1 MTHII
6 LVNTGTSA
14 NDGTG
19 DSVRTAFQTVNNNF
33 NYLGGGNGYGYTITT
48 ATNNSSLT
56 ATGGT
61 RKYVI
66 NGAGT
71 VANVWLALPATATD
85 GQELIITSMI
95 PITSC
100 WVNQSLQSI
109 QWLGNSF
116 FSSGNVAA
124 RLTYTTTTNSWMT
137 F

>member
-6 LVNTGTSA
+6 TVNTGTNA

-19 DSVRTAFQTVNNNF
+19 DSIRSAFQTVNNNF
-33 NYLGGGNGYGYTITT
+33 SYLASYSITT

-56 ATGGT
+56 ADGT
-61 RKYVI
+61 VRKFVI

-71 VANVWLALPATATD
+71 LANVWVNLPTGSN
-85 GQELIITSMI
+85 GQELIITSLT

-100 WVNQSLQSI
+100 WVNQGLQSI
-109 QWLGNSF
+109 QWLGNGF
-116 FSSGNVAA
+116 FSSGNVTA